1 MGTKCERENFLN
13 EISRGGEL
21 RDLSSRR
28 GRNINKEKIYE
39 RDNIIPITKSK
50 KYTSKS
56 GNLSKKKRKTKTLR
70 KTFRALLAAGLVT
83 ISTYGANEYYIKPVT
98 LQEALDAGESL
109 GNLGLNEETLSE
121 LEQIQSSLLIKD
133 ELSKEEIKELGA
145 NLENTELDLVKE
157 KIGNA
162 LGTDSSITTTP
173 RNEASLES
181 TISFYDKKSDKDKIL
196 VENKDYDSEIGSYIE
211 RIASLQIA
219 NDAYAH
225 GGNSREEILK
235 IYEKCLKETERFAS
249 SKITVNEN
257 GKIKFDKTTK
267 ADLEKIKENES
278 KKVASRED
286 EGR

>member
-1 MGTKCERENFLN
+1 MGTKCEREKFLSD
-13 EISRGGEL
+13 ISRNGEL
-21 RDLSSRR
+21 RDLPSRR
-28 GRNINKEKIYE
+28 EGSRNKEKIYE

-56 GNLSKKKRKTKTLR
+56 GKLSKKRRKAKLR

-109 GNLGLNEETLSE
+109 ENLGLNEETLSG

-133 ELSKEEIKELGA
+133 ELSKEEIKELGT
-145 NLENTELDLVKE
+145 NLENMELDLVKE

-173 RNEASLES
+173 RNGDSLES
-181 TISFYDKKSDKDKIL
+181 TISFYDEKSDKDKIL

-225 GGNSREEILK
+225 GGNSREDILK
-235 IYEKCLKETERFAS
+235 IYEKCLKETVRFAS

-267 ADLEKIKENES
+267 ADLEKIKENEN
-278 KKVASRED
+278 KKLASIED

>member
-21 RDLSSRR
+21 RELSSRR
-28 GRNINKEKIYE
+28 VNNINREKMYE

-56 GNLSKKKRKTKTLR
+56 GNLSKKRRKTKALR
-70 KTFRALLAAGLVT
+70 KTFRTLLAAGLVT
-83 ISTYGANEYYIKPVT
+83 ISAYGVNENYIKPVT

-109 GNLGLNEETLSE
+109 ENLGLNEDILSG
-121 LEQIQSSLLIKD
+121 LEEIQSSLLIKD
-133 ELSKEEIKELGA
+133 ELSKDEIKKLGT
-145 NLENTELDLVKE
+145 NLENIELDVIKE

-162 LGTDSSITTTP
+162 LDTDSFITTTP
-173 RNEASLES
+173 RNGASLES
-181 TISFYDKKSDKDKIL
+181 TISFYDEKSDKDKIL
-196 VENKDYDSEIGSYIE
+196 VENKDYDSEIGGYIE

-225 GGNSREEILK
+225 GGNSREDILK
-235 IYEKCLKETERFAS
+235 IYEKCLKETEKFAS

-257 GKIKFDKTTK
+257 GKMKFNKTTK
-267 ADLEKIKENES
+267 ADLEKIKENEN
-278 KKVASRED
+278 KKVASIED
-286 EGR
+286 ER

>member
-1 MGTKCERENFLN
+1 MGTKCEREKFLSD
-13 EISRGGEL
+13 ISRNGEL
-21 RDLSSRR
+21 RDLPSRR
-28 GRNINKEKIYE
+28 EGTRNKEKIYE

-56 GNLSKKKRKTKTLR
+56 GKLSKKRRKAKLR

-109 GNLGLNEETLSE
+109 ENLGLNEETLSG
-121 LEQIQSSLLIKD
+121 LERIQSSLLIKD
-133 ELSKEEIKELGA
+133 ELSKEEIKELGT
-145 NLENTELDLVKE
+145 NLENMELDLVKE

-162 LGTDSSITTTP
+162 LGTDSFITTTP
-173 RNEASLES
+173 RNGASLES
-181 TISFYDKKSDKDKIL
+181 TISFYDKKRDKDKIL

-225 GGNSREEILK
+225 GGNSREDILK

-267 ADLEKIKENES
+267 ADLEKIKENEN
-278 KKVASRED
+278 KKLASIED